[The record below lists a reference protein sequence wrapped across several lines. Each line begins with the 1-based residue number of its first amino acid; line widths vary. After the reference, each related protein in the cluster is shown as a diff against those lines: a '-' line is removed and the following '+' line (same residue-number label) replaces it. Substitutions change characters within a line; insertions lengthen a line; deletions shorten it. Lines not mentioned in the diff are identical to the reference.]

1 MRMVSLGIGTKTGAS
16 MRRARC
22 SPVSLG
28 AMLAT
33 LQSFLVET
41 LTPAQV
47 EFRNDHYKQPGLR
60 VVIRK
65 AQGKRKNDRVAWA
78 RSDDVWPVL
87 KDMHNLLAW
96 IMANATDQY
105 WRNNPH
111 GYLFARPSDGLLPT
125 KFAGV
130 FADVLD
136 HLGLRRDPVTG
147 SFRSS
152 TAVCTT
158 RPRKA

>member
-1 MRMVSLGIGTKTGAS
+1 MALG
-16 MRRARC
+16 RRPARVC
-22 SPVSLG
+22 AGLG
-28 AMLAT
+28 VLRCHWGRCWPRCKV
-33 LQSFLVET
+33 FLVET